1 MAFPGRPQRLH
12 QPPAVDK
19 DTNGTS
25 SYEVEAVLAQRG
37 KGVRRELLVR
47 WLGYG
52 AEHDEWRPRSELTKS
67 APLLVAEYDALQQ
80 GGVIPLAAQA
90 LLSSLRLASSIAPQV
105 AA

>member
-1 MAFPGRPQRLH
+1 M
-12 QPPAVDK
+12 DK
-19 DTNGTS
+19 DTNGTP
-25 SYEVEAVLAQRG
+25 SYEVEALLAQRG

-52 AEHDEWRPRSELTKS
+52 AEHDERSELTRS

-80 GGVIPLAAQA
+80 VGVIPLAAQV
-90 LLSSLRLASSIAPQV
+90 LLSSLKSASVISPQV